1 MHLMPW
7 IRSGSYPWLIL
18 MLWVRQKI
26 LKSESRSMKNKN
38 MCKLEIQ
45 VWVWPNRSLS
55 KILVLSQSL
64 EPQLSCKHSRLVT
77 STWSDS
83 LVLDFI
89 QLSSPVQRWSSFQSL
104 TTTILNGFGLLR
116 QPLHIKSSQTHKVT
130 LWVEEQSLEFILK
143 KTLKNS

>member
-7 IRSGSYPWLIL
+7 IRSGSYPWLIQ
-18 MLWVRQKI
+18 MLWVIQKI
-26 LKSESRSMKNKN
+26 LRSESRSMKNKN

-64 EPQLSCKHSRLVT
+64 ELQPSCKHSRLVT

-83 LVLDFI
+83 LALDSI
-89 QLSSPVQRWSSFQSL
+89 QLFSLVQRSSSFQSL
-104 TTTILNGFGLLR
+104 TTTIPNGFGLLR
-116 QPLHIKSSQTHKVT
+116 QPLHIKSNLTHKAT

-143 KTLKNS
+143 KTPKNS